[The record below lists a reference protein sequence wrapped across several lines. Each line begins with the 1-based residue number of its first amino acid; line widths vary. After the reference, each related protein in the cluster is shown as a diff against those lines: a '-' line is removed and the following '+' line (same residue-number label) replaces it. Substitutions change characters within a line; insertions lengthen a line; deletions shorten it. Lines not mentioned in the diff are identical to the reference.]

1 MARLVSKSTKA
12 ALLSGLIFP
21 GIGHIVLKQ
30 YRRGSILILVALVA
44 ISAVVKI
51 AFQRAQA
58 IVDRAM
64 SGESS
69 LETGVISELLADS
82 SNDTDGLV
90 SSVSMVVFIACWL
103 FGIIDSYRVGLAR
116 SSDNSQ
122 DK

>member
-1 MARLVSKSTKA
+1 MTKSTKA

-30 YRRGSILILVALVA
+30 YRRGSILVLVALVA
-44 ISAVVKI
+44 ISVVVKI

-58 IVDRAM
+58 IVDRVI

-69 LETGVISELLADS
+69 LEKGAISELLADS

-90 SSVSMVVFIACWL
+90 SSISMVVFIACWL

-116 SSDNSQ
+116 NSDNSQ
-122 DK
+122 EK